1 MSRPDSSEGIYR
13 RLLDE
18 AQAQAQQ
25 NERDIELVKISV
37 EKSLASNGLLPWA
50 DKHAGLPSRK
60 R

>member
-1 MSRPDSSEGIYR
+1 
-13 RLLDE
+13 LLDE